1 MSEKIDKVIEENQN
15 EYVTKNTICELFGLT
30 GRRIE
35 QLVAD
40 GVIEN
45 VHIKSNS
52 VRYELYS
59 TVQRYVKYLS
69 DKAHG
74 REKIEVEAKLK
85 EQKLRAEVALK
96 ESQGELHKLRTEIA
110 AGNYISVEEVKAD
123 YSRFF
128 IVFKNFALSIPQ
140 KMTGRL
146 AGYVDPVEVR
156 EIEND
161 LQKEIQKLLEGFVLR
176 ATVTEKKPEDMTKP
190 KRMGRPKKD
199 AKKK

>member
-1 MSEKIDKVIEENQN
+1 MI
-15 EYVTKNTICELFGLT
+15 VT
-30 GRRIE
+30 
-35 QLVAD
+35 
-40 GVIEN
+40 
-45 VHIKSNS
+45 
-52 VRYELYS
+52 
-59 TVQRYVKYLS
+59 
-69 DKAHG
+69 
-74 REKIEVEAKLK
+74 
-85 EQKLRAEVALK
+85 
-96 ESQGELHKLRTEIA
+96 
-110 AGNYISVEEVKAD
+110 GNYFFFPNEVTFKIHKTFY

-161 LQKEIQKLLEGFVLR
+161 LQKEIQKLLENFVSR
-176 ATVTEKKPEDMTKP
+176 ATVEKKQEDVTKP